1 MESPSPLSGWVTL
14 EQAPLPREPPFLHLS
29 NGAAGV
35 SVREA
40 KAAWWWGGHSLH
52 VRCLVSAP
60 LFPPQTLPLRPLL
73 PLEGVG

>member
-14 EQAPLPREPPFLHLS
+14 EQAPLTWEPPCLHLS

-40 KAAWWWGGHSLH
+40 KAAWWWG
-52 VRCLVSAP
+52 
-60 LFPPQTLPLRPLL
+60 
-73 PLEGVG
+73 